1 MIAAGPVG
9 DIITILTKMLGEV
22 GFGAGLGGGGGFA
35 GEEEVGGDSEVA
47 GGEAGVG
54 EVQVEGVYV
63 EDTEI
68 LVGA

>member
-1 MIAAGPVG
+1 M
-9 DIITILTKMLGEV
+9 TKMLGEI
-22 GFGAGLGGGGGFA
+22 GFGTGLGGGGDFA
-35 GEEEVGGDSEVA
+35 GEEEVGGDSKVA

-68 LVGA
+68 SVGA